1 MGFGDKF
8 LFELDRIWR
17 LFAKFDCGNIKDANE
32 VIFVTFFMFGG
43 VVGLGP
49 RVVVGIR
56 DTTPS
61 LCKILF
67 LRLLMKVHRLFR
79 SFFIV

>member
-49 RVVVGIR
+49 RVVVGLR
-56 DTTPS
+56 DSRVLITAPGIPFS
-61 LCKILF
+61 CMHYQLQRQ
-67 LRLLMKVHRLFR
+67 RL
-79 SFFIV
+79 